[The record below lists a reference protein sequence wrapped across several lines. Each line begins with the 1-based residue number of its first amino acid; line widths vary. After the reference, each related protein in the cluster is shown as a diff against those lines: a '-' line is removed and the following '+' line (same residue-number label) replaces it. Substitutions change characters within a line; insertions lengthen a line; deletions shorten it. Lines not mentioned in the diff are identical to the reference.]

1 MEDQETSHQRLNGID
16 SFKMRWGSVGAQSEN
31 MSESMYRPHRCHK
44 IQKMMDAQA
53 KDIENKRMSLVQIKK
68 KHDSMYRMKS
78 QTGNTEGRFSRTKR
92 NALIEN
98 LHPDRLPSINTALAV
113 VS

>member
-1 MEDQETSHQRLNGID
+1 
-16 SFKMRWGSVGAQSEN
+16 
-31 MSESMYRPHRCHK
+31 
-44 IQKMMDAQA
+44 MMDAQA
-53 KDIENKRMSLVQIKK
+53 KDIENKRMSLIQVKK

-78 QTGNTEGRFSRTKR
+78 QNGSEGRFSRTKR

-98 LHPDRLPSINTALAV
+98 LHPDRLPTINTALAV